1 MVFAPVSFVGP
12 SPKESPQGSH
22 ARPPTWNHSLSWLSG
37 MLLVLP
43 SLQSPAFTSTIKP
56 CIPDP
61 PMPRTWGH
69 CTQDLTVALNLT
81 DNIAKGYLLVS
92 DPLAA
97 LPEGRCCVSVVS
109 VSPGPRLALAHQ
121 EVFCEGSPNSVRKT
135 WQRMV
140 SVVPSQGRKNVG
152 WYVCFIWPACCLKK
166 FWTSISEKGKLY
178 IENLDF

>member
-1 MVFAPVSFVGP
+1 
-12 SPKESPQGSH
+12 
-22 ARPPTWNHSLSWLSG
+22 
-37 MLLVLP
+37 
-43 SLQSPAFTSTIKP
+43 
-56 CIPDP
+56 
-61 PMPRTWGH
+61 MPRTWGH

-135 WQRMV
+135 
-140 SVVPSQGRKNVG
+140 
-152 WYVCFIWPACCLKK
+152 
-166 FWTSISEKGKLY
+166 
-178 IENLDF
+178 